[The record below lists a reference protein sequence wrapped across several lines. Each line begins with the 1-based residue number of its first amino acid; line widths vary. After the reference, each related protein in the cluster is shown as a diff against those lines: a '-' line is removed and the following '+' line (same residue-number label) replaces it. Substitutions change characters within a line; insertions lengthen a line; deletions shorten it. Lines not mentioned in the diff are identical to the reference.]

1 MDFSISSTKTVMRLL
16 VFTKQLRTCR
26 GMSNGMG
33 TNAGLLLHKT
43 LVLGKSH
50 RLIGM
55 AKQNRIPLTS
65 QQDATGRRQEEP
77 ISIST

>member
-1 MDFSISSTKTVMRLL
+1 MDFSISSTKTVMRLS

-26 GMSNGMG
+26 GMTYGMG
-33 TNAGLLLHKT
+33 TNVGLLLHKT
-43 LVLGKSH
+43 LVLSKSN

-55 AKQNRIPLTS
+55 AKQSRIPLTS
-65 QQDATGRRQEEP
+65 QQDATGRRQEEH